1 MTSAS
6 LSEILYEVRAN
17 VAYIGLNRPER
28 LNALTPR
35 LLTLLRDAI
44 VAAPGDGARAILL
57 YGTGRCFCAGADLT
71 SAGDR
76 DAGEKLRADYHP
88 VAQALHRAPIPIVA
102 AVQGVTAGGG
112 AGLALAADI
121 VVMERTAAFA
131 FVFAKLGLVPDVGA
145 TWLLARSIG
154 RARTLD
160 LALTGARMTADAA
173 LDAGLVTRIAEAGE
187 AYAMAEALATTLA
200 GLPTVALGLI
210 RSQVS
215 AALNAGFE
223 ESLEIEATH
232 QSRASATADFSE
244 AVHAFREKRPP
255 TFLGR

>member
-1 MTSAS
+1 MTAAPDPE
-6 LSEILYEVRAN
+6 LLYDVRAH
-17 VAYIGLNRPER
+17 VAHIGLNRPER
-28 LNALTPR
+28 LNALTPS
-35 LLTLLRDAI
+35 LLGALCDAI
-44 VAAPGDGARAILL
+44 AAAPGDGARAILL

-71 SAGDR
+71 SAGGR
-76 DAGEKLRADYHP
+76 DAGAKLREQYHP
-88 VAQALHRAPIPIVA
+88 VAHALHRAPIPVVA

-121 VVMERTAAFA
+121 VVMERSAAFA

-160 LALTGARMTADAA
+160 LALTGARMSAEAA
-173 LDAGLVTRIAEAGE
+173 LDAGLVTRIAEAGDG
-187 AYAMAEALATTLA
+187 YAAAAALAVELA

-210 RSQVS
+210 RAQVS
-215 AALNAGFE
+215 AALGTGFE

-244 AVHAFREKRPP
+244 AVQAFREKRAP